1 MSVESAKPNENRVHV
16 RKYYRSHREQ
26 IMLRKTARACRLH
39 GRVPR
44 AQTIREH
51 EMPLPVLIAAFRE
64 WAAARE
70 PEDRQRV
77 KRVARFRQVIS
88 QLNDTK

>member
-1 MSVESAKPNENRVHV
+1 MSAACAKTNENRMHV
-16 RKYYRSHREQ
+16 RKYYRSHRDQ

-44 AQTIREH
+44 VQTILEH

-70 PEDRQRV
+70 PDDQQRV

-88 QLNDTK
+88 QLN